1 MFSKRNK
8 KAGSQQNKTKDELIA
23 DLQKNAVWMA
33 KIKFIKETFY
43 PALIKATTSIE
54 DALQNLTIINSV
66 MMEKFLGMM
75 KEKKF
80 KELDVYSNLSKD
92 DPKYEDLKAM
102 LGLFDEMSVFDA
114 KEYLEG
120 MKQEIN
126 MFILDE
132 QKVRSLDTLP
142 TKWIDEM

>member
-8 KAGSQQNKTKDELIA
+8 KAGSQQNKTKEELIA

-54 DALQNLTIINSV
+54 DATQNLTIINSV
-66 MMEKFLGMM
+66 MMEKFLGLM

-80 KELDVYSNLSKD
+80 SELDVYANLDPK

-102 LGLFDEMSVFDA
+102 LNLFDGMSLFEA

-120 MKQEIN
+120 MKQEIA
-126 MFILDE
+126 MFIADE
-132 QKVRSLDTLP
+132 QKVRGLDTLP
-142 TKWIDEM
+142 TKWIDEI